1 MKNKVIIFSMFVIML
16 QAFAIDMDEIINKT
30 IEKYENLNSFYAEFN
45 QILCDE
51 VSGTCSDFEGKIY
64 FLRPNFFRME
74 MESPKQI
81 YVGDSVS
88 LWVYLPEKNRAIRQ
102 SLGQMPFQIN
112 PDIFLKDYEKRF
124 NAELTDEDKNSVQI
138 TLTPKDKTDIYEKII
153 IKILK
158 GKFEIAAI
166 TIIDEIG
173 SESKFNF
180 DKIEINKKISKK
192 LFDFNPPKGTQI
204 DEY

>member
-1 MKNKVIIFSMFVIML
+1 MKNKIIIFSMFVIVL

-51 VSGTCSDFEGKIY
+51 VSGTCSNFEGKIY

-74 MESPKQI
+74 MENPKQI

-102 SLGQMPFQIN
+102 SLGQIPFQIN

>member
-1 MKNKVIIFSMFVIML
+1 MKNKIIIFSMFVIVL

-51 VSGTCSDFEGKIY
+51 VSGTCSNFEGKIY

-74 MESPKQI
+74 MENPKQI

-180 DKIEINKKISKK
+180 DKIGINKKISKK

>member
-1 MKNKVIIFSMFVIML
+1 MKNKIIVFSLFVIVL

-51 VSGTCSDFEGKIY
+51 VSGTCSNFEGKIY

-138 TLTPKDKTDIYEKII
+138 TLTPKDKTDIYKKII

>member
-1 MKNKVIIFSMFVIML
+1 MKKIILIFSIFVIVL
-16 QAFAIDMDEIINKT
+16 QGFAIDMDEIINET

-45 QILCDE
+45 QIMCDE
-51 VSGTCSDFEGKIY
+51 VSGTCSSFKGKIY
-64 FLRPNFFRME
+64 FMKPNFFRME
-74 MESPKQI
+74 MENPKQI

-88 LWVYLPEKNRAIRQ
+88 LWIYLPEKNRAIRQ
-102 SLGQMPFQIN
+102 SLSQMPFQIS
-112 PDIFLKDYEKRF
+112 PDIFLKDYEERF
-124 NAELTDEDKNSVQI
+124 NAELTDEEKNSVQI
-138 TLTPKDKTDIYEKII
+138 TLIPKDQTDIYEKII

-158 GKFEIAAI
+158 GKFEIVAI

-180 DKIEINKKISKK
+180 EKIEINKKISKK
-192 LFDFNPPKGTQI
+192 LFKFNPPKGTQI

>member
-1 MKNKVIIFSMFVIML
+1 MFVIVL

-51 VSGTCSDFEGKIY
+51 VSGTCSNFEGKIY

-74 MESPKQI
+74 MENPKQI

>member
-1 MKNKVIIFSMFVIML
+1 MKNKIIIFSMFVIVL

-51 VSGTCSDFEGKIY
+51 VSGTCSNFEGKIY

-74 MESPKQI
+74 MENPKQI

-102 SLGQMPFQIN
+102 SLGQIPFQIN

-158 GKFEIAAI
+158 DKFEIAAI

>member
-1 MKNKVIIFSMFVIML
+1 MKNKIIIFSMFVIVL

-51 VSGTCSDFEGKIY
+51 VSGTCSNFEGKIY

-74 MESPKQI
+74 IENPKQI

-124 NAELTDEDKNSVQI
+124 NAELTDENKNSVQI

>member
-1 MKNKVIIFSMFVIML
+1 MKNKIIIFSMFVIVL

-51 VSGTCSDFEGKIY
+51 VSGTCSNFEGKIY

-180 DKIEINKKISKK
+180 DKIEINKKISRK

>member
-1 MKNKVIIFSMFVIML
+1 MKNKIIIFSMFVIVL

-51 VSGTCSDFEGKIY
+51 VSGTCSNFEGKIY

>member
-1 MKNKVIIFSMFVIML
+1 MFVIVL

-51 VSGTCSDFEGKIY
+51 VSGTCSNFEGKIY

>member
-1 MKNKVIIFSMFVIML
+1 MKNKIIIFSMFVIVL

-51 VSGTCSDFEGKIY
+51 VSGTCSNFEGKIY

-138 TLTPKDKTDIYEKII
+138 TLTPKDKTDIYKKII

>member
-1 MKNKVIIFSMFVIML
+1 MFVIVL

-51 VSGTCSDFEGKIY
+51 VSGTCSNFEGKIY

-74 MESPKQI
+74 MENPKQI

-102 SLGQMPFQIN
+102 SLGQIPFQIN

-158 GKFEIAAI
+158 DKFEIAAI

>member
-1 MKNKVIIFSMFVIML
+1 MKNKIIIFSMFVIVL

-51 VSGTCSDFEGKIY
+51 VSGTCSNFEGKIY

-124 NAELTDEDKNSVQI
+124 NAELTDEDENSVQI

>member
-1 MKNKVIIFSMFVIML
+1 MFVIVL

-51 VSGTCSDFEGKIY
+51 VSGTCSNFEGKIY

-138 TLTPKDKTDIYEKII
+138 TLTPKDKTDIYAKII

>member
-1 MKNKVIIFSMFVIML
+1 MKNKIIIFSMFVIVL

-51 VSGTCSDFEGKIY
+51 VSGTCSNFEGKIY

-102 SLGQMPFQIN
+102 SLGQIPFQIN

>member
-1 MKNKVIIFSMFVIML
+1 MKNKIIIFSMFVIVL

-51 VSGTCSDFEGKIY
+51 VSGTCSNFEGKIY

-74 MESPKQI
+74 MENPKQI

>member
-1 MKNKVIIFSMFVIML
+1 VKNKIIIFSMFVIVL

-51 VSGTCSDFEGKIY
+51 VSGTCSNFEGKIY